1 MTTSSTAQD
10 ATSLLITEV
19 GGCDVEL
26 RGQVLL
32 LLMVAYAC
40 LLFPGTRG
48 FVGEGLKLTG
58 SLSLLSE
65 DVLWSINSLPNL
77 IMPSDHLSLL
87 AKFQM
92 DLA

>member
-1 MTTSSTAQD
+1 MTERSDCAPLDGS
-10 ATSLLITEV
+10 V
-19 GGCDVEL
+19 H
-26 RGQVLL
+26 
-32 LLMVAYAC
+32 M
-40 LLFPGTRG
+40 LFPGTRG
-48 FVGEGLKLTG
+48 FAGAGLKLTG

-65 DVLWSINSLPNL
+65 DGLWSMNGLPNL